1 MELKFEQIAG
11 FPKSLS
17 ETPQHF
23 CPGCTHGVN
32 TRLLAE
38 AIDTFPPG
46 ERVVGVC
53 GMGCSGLLPDYLEVN
68 MVAAPPGQAI
78 PTAVGLSHEIGDKGL
93 VFAYVG
99 EGDLYGRGLSSLLHA
114 AMRGESLT
122 VVCANNLN
130 MGMSGGHLS
139 PTSLLG
145 QKTASTPLGKPA
157 FTYGVPIDFTRL
169 LMNIPTV
176 AFVARFKGFTA
187 GDIKKIRDILGR
199 GLRIQ
204 KYQRGFSFIEIL
216 GICPTNLEL
225 PPTEAVKWIKSATSG
240 IYPSGIFKTPEA
252 GIVL

>member
-38 AIDTFPPG
+38 AIDTFPSDQT
-46 ERVVGVC
+46 VVGVC
-53 GMGCSGLLPDYLEVN
+53 GMGCSALLPDYLDVN

-78 PTAVGLSHEIGDKGL
+78 PVAVGLSHEIGNKGL

-99 EGDLYGRGLSSLLHA
+99 EGDLYGRGLGSLIHA
-114 AMRGESLT
+114 ATRGESIT
-122 VVCANNLN
+122 VICANNLN
-130 MGMSGGHLS
+130 TGMSGGHLS
-139 PTSLLG
+139 PTTLLG
-145 QKTASTPLGKPA
+145 QKTASTPDGKSG
-157 FTYGVPIDFTRL
+157 TRYGIPIDFTRL
-169 LMNIPTV
+169 VTHIPTV
-176 AFVARFKGFTA
+176 SFAARFKGFTA
-187 GDIKKIRDILGR
+187 GDIKKGRDIIAR
-199 GLRIQ
+199 ALRVQ
-204 KYQRGFSFIEIL
+204 KFQRGFSFVEIL

-225 PPTEAVKWIKSATSG
+225 PPTEAVKWVKSSVTG

-252 GIVL
+252 GITL

>member
-38 AIDTFPPG
+38 AIDTFPAG
-46 ERVVGVC
+46 EKIVGVC
-53 GMGCSGLLPDYLEVN
+53 GMGCSGLLPDYLDVK

-78 PTAVGLSHEIGDKGL
+78 PVAVGLSHEIGGKGL

-99 EGDLYGRGLSSLLHA
+99 EGDLYGRGLSALLHA
-114 AMRGESLT
+114 AKRGESLT
-122 VVCANNLN
+122 VICANNLN

-139 PTSLLG
+139 PTTLLG
-145 QKTASTPLGKPA
+145 QETATTPDGTPA
-157 FTYGVPIDFTRL
+157 TKYGVPIDFTRFITG
-169 LMNIPTV
+169 IPAV
-176 AFVARFKGFTA
+176 SLVARFKGFTA
-187 GDIKKIRDILGR
+187 GEIKKGR
-199 GLRIQ
+199 GYIARALKVQ
-204 KYQRGFSFIEIL
+204 KYLGGFSFIEIL

-225 PPTEAVKWIKSATSG
+225 PPAEAVMRTKTAVAG

-252 GIVL
+252 GILT